1 MLLEHSLTAAH
12 LVPPSVVLLSLHINN
27 MQHVEIID
35 AFHFK
40 ENYHRIKPPQAL
52 AHLIDFYWQTK
63 FENIWELYPA
73 GFSDA
78 LFPNIGYTYLINLG
92 TAFIMQ
98 VGKKKFEMKT
108 DGFLPRHQSIECFHQ
123 AGNCIF
129 GIKFRISPLLFEK
142 KINFSEYNN
151 GIFPL
156 SYLLEKQVL
165 QAIKQANQFEERV
178 ALVNNY
184 YTPIVKKFETSALPI
199 SIVSAILKEC
209 IQNKSFNESIDSLAV
224 KYNISARTLQR
235 YFETCTGLSTKKT
248 LQLLRIRK
256 AVEQMTDDPQHFDL
270 RQYGYFDYSHF
281 YKHLQQF
288 LPDAVLQKL
297 NRSGRPVS

>member
-1 MLLEHSLTAAH
+1 
-12 LVPPSVVLLSLHINN
+12 
-27 MQHVEIID
+27 
-35 AFHFK
+35 
-40 ENYHRIKPPQAL
+40 
-52 AHLIDFYWQTK
+52 
-63 FENIWELYPA
+63 
-73 GFSDA
+73 
-78 LFPNIGYTYLINLG
+78 
-92 TAFIMQ
+92 
-98 VGKKKFEMKT
+98 MKT

-129 GIKFRISPLLFEK
+129 GIKFKISPLLFEK

-184 YTPIVKKFETSALPI
+184 YTPIVKKFESSALPI

-209 IQNKSFNESIDSLAV
+209 VQNKSFNESVDNLAV

-281 YKHLQQF
+281 YKHLQQL

-297 NRSGRPVS
+297 NRSGRPVF